1 MVKFNLVLCIWR
13 SENDGI
19 QKILIQLFLNIGWD
33 SPFSI
38 ITEFSLEN
46 ASERLKW
53 QSYLWWIS
61 LTISVHFSL
70 LWDWIDW
77 KFLIG
82 DKVIFHCHY
91 RLYLNW
97 WYSSNYVC
105 NFYKSFLLPFSAALR
120 QNITLFYEIHQAFSV
135 GTHAAGVNPIK
146 VRHT

>member
-1 MVKFNLVLCIWR
+1 MLCIWR

-19 QKILIQLFLNIGWD
+19 QKYINSTVFKYWLRFTIFYY
-33 SPFSI
+33 SR
-38 ITEFSLEN
+38 FSLEN

-82 DKVIFHCHY
+82 DKVICHCHY